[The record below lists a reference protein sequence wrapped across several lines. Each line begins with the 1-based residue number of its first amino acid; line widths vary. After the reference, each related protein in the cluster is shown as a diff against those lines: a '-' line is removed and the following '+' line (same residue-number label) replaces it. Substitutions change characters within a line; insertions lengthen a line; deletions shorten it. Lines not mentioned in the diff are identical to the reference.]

1 MKWIGVLSKWAVG
14 AVLMSFLSI
23 FTTYV
28 VVTTMVDEVLK
39 HFQLPPIGA
48 KIGFPQIVG
57 KLGEQ
62 IGLGKPG
69 ANAGASVN
77 ERVERIA
84 AGSPSPSPS
93 RAPSPAPTGASQST
107 SGSVSGGT
115 EAPGQQPSASPVQGG
130 VSPQPTGMPDAVA
143 VMGELK
149 TGEPPAGGTGADKK
163 DVVVSTEDF
172 SKKKD
177 SLSGTDKQKILS
189 ILIAKLPSEE
199 VQKLSKLVE
208 DGITAEELKEV
219 DGKMKQYLSKE
230 EYEQLSVILKKY
242 GS

>member
-1 MKWIGVLSKWAVG
+1 MKWIGVLSKWAAG

-84 AGSPSPSPS
+84 AGSPSPSP
-93 RAPSPAPTGASQST
+93 APSPTPTGASQST

-115 EAPGQQPSASPVQGG
+115 GAPGQQPSASPVQGG

-149 TGEPPAGGTGADKK
+149 SGEPPSGGTESDKK

-177 SLSGTDKQKILS
+177 SLTSTDKQKIFS